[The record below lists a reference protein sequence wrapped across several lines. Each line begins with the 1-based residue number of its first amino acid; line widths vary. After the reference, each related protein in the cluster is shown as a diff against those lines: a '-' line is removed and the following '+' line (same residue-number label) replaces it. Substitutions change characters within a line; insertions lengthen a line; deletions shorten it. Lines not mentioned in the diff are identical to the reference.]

1 MIIIKAVMKTE
12 CVYVSF
18 NSPSNQP
25 KVNIFTIL
33 TSLPRRRKLREV
45 KKFEQGHRADRS
57 RGLPGYDSPALYNTL
72 KQILPRNGESELTGN
87 V

>member
-18 NSPSNQP
+18 NSPSSQP

-45 KKFEQGHRADRS
+45 KKFEQGYKANRS
-57 RGLPGYDSPALYNTL
+57 KGLPGYDSHALYKTL
-72 KQILPRNGESELTGN
+72 KQILPRNGEAELTGN